1 MICVTATLLVGW
13 SDCPGNGQSDQLSG
27 DGTRCVVVLLFC
39 HEKSFVLVV
48 LQGDPLELT

>member
-27 DGTRCVVVLLFC
+27 DGTRCVVVVLFC
-39 HEKSFVLVV
+39 HVV